1 MSSYLALGYVHGF
14 LIHVVS
20 AWEAIKKNGY
30 FRSYEESSRT
40 FAKKHNKIKQLKTQ
54 LAELDETVG
63 TSRKPNK
70 NSNQTTVETSSM
82 SSTLCADIVA
92 ELKQAMEAIEEA
104 TARRDKATEDMFQLY
119 AKPSVR
125 QCKVHM
131 EQDCPGSD
139 WCQPLHRPPRVN

>member
-1 MSSYLALGYVHGF
+1 
-14 LIHVVS
+14 
-20 AWEAIKKNGY
+20 
-30 FRSYEESSRT
+30 
-40 FAKKHNKIKQLKTQ
+40 
-54 LAELDETVG
+54 
-63 TSRKPNK
+63 
-70 NSNQTTVETSSM
+70 M

-139 WCQPLHRPPRVN
+139 